1 MSIRNSSV
9 YACVRSTFSALFGDE
24 RLDIVAPTA
33 LTPHRFS
40 EVDMFAVAPAS
51 AFSIGHS
58 AANIAARA
66 TG

>member
-1 MSIRNSSV
+1 LE
-9 YACVRSTFSALFGDE
+9 LFGDE

-58 AANIAARA
+58 AASTAVRA
-66 TG
+66 TA